1 MREAEEK
8 VRHNC
13 GIAVAHS
20 LEELYNLLRFLQHRG
35 REAAGIA
42 GIGETIDVIKWIG
55 KVERFDLIDLEKI
68 LPGNKFHTFIGHVR
82 YATRGAKTELLK
94 DAHPHVIG
102 GIEDNREDHIIIKDC
117 DSVIIHNGQVNDEE
131 IIHLANSGC
140 DSLGLL
146 KYYKKYD
153 EIKLMQNIVGA
164 YTLVIAN
171 KNSNE
176 LIVMRDRLGIR
187 PGVIG
192 VKNEKHVF
200 ASEDIAIR
208 RSHMT
213 VIANMKPGTIY
224 YLSLNGNIRK
234 KEVISQN
241 SKMCFF
247 ENNYIGHVDS
257 VLNNI
262 PNKRLRN
269 ELGRELYKEFPFD
282 DADIITYLPRCP
294 EPAARTYAEV
304 SNKKFL
310 PVFYKISAER
320 AFQGSNSTDR
330 QSSISKNLHLLPDME
345 NQLKNKV
352 IVLIDDS
359 TIRGNN
365 VSWAIDLLKK
375 VGVKKIYHLN
385 YTPKVGP
392 VGKNGILHG
401 CIYGVDMPP
410 EDNFVVRKNVN
421 GKPVNRTDKEINE
434 ATNTNTYFLSY
445 EGLLNCFEKCGLP
458 KDQICT
464 FCIGG
469 KKPF

>member
-1 MREAEEK
+1 MKEVEEK

-20 LEELYNLLRFLQHRG
+20 LEELYNLLRYLQHRG

-82 YATRGAKTELLK
+82 YATLGAKSKLLE
-94 DAHPHVIG
+94 DAHPHVVG
-102 GIEDNREDHIIIKDC
+102 GTEDFRGDHIIIKNC
-117 DSVIIHNGQVNDEE
+117 DSVIIHNGQVNDTE
-131 IIHLANSGC
+131 IIKLANGGC
-140 DSLGLL
+140 DSFGLL
-146 KYYKKYD
+146 KYYKKHG
-153 EIKLMQNIVGA
+153 EVELIKNIIGA

-171 KNSNE
+171 KDSDE
-176 LIVMRDRLGIR
+176 LIIMRDRLGIR

-213 VIANMKPGTIY
+213 VIANMEPGTIY
-224 YLSLNGNIRK
+224 YLANNGNIRK
-234 KEVISQN
+234 NHIISAN

-269 ELGRELYKEFPFD
+269 ELGRELYKEFPFN

-304 SNKKFL
+304 SNKRFL

-330 QSSISKNLHLLPDME
+330 QNSIIKNLHLLPDME
-345 NQLKNKV
+345 NQLKNKIV
-352 IVLIDDS
+352 VLIDDS

-365 VSWAIDLLKK
+365 VAHAIELLKNA
-375 VGVKKIYHLN
+375 GVKKIYHLN

-392 VGKNGILHG
+392 VGKDGTLHG

-421 GKPVNRTDKEINE
+421 GKITNRTNEEICK

-458 KDQICT
+458 KEHLCT